1 MSKTT
6 VGLILALVG
15 LLVLIGTN
23 LNWRIVT
30 HSGKLLNIFF
40 GDRVAR
46 VIYMLTGI
54 VLFVLGMGQVFGLN
68 WLGG

>member
-1 MSKTT
+1 MSDVTI
-6 VGLILALVG
+6 GLILALVG
-15 LLVLIGTN
+15 LLAMVGTA

-30 HSGKLLNIFF
+30 HSGKILNIIF

-46 VIYMLTGI
+46 VIYMLTGFFI
-54 VLFVLGMGQVFGLN
+54 FVLGMGEIFGLN